1 MNKDLKYIADFY
13 GLEQQL
19 RQTQEECAELIV
31 AISKVFRGEGYNDVT
46 NEIADVEIMCEQIK
60 YILGVS
66 KAVEKVK
73 QSKIERQLK
82 RVEIEKEVE
91 SCI

>member
-82 RVEIEKEVE
+82 RVEAEKEVE